1 MTSLAR
7 DGQDTGGATALPP
20 ALCLPPPSASGP
32 MGNCAILASRQPVPR
47 LPPSPLLS
55 LICKLQAWQGVTW
68 TPQPKAWASLLLFDQ
83 SLRVLSGRWRLPL
96 RVPPTTSLSFAQM
109 NEMPQ
114 VSVEGRDWVHPKIPM
129 EYHFLCQAGQA
140 ELFLR
145 LVNARDTDAQTLAE
159 INPASAHEYQYP
171 PMMSSSSF
179 LESSFFTHSSGI
191 ADPPPPTEETFV
203 SVEDKDEHLSPHQ
216 F

>member
-1 MTSLAR
+1 
-7 DGQDTGGATALPP
+7 
-20 ALCLPPPSASGP
+20 
-32 MGNCAILASRQPVPR
+32 
-47 LPPSPLLS
+47 
-55 LICKLQAWQGVTW
+55 
-68 TPQPKAWASLLLFDQ
+68 
-83 SLRVLSGRWRLPL
+83 
-96 RVPPTTSLSFAQM
+96 
-109 NEMPQ
+109 
-114 VSVEGRDWVHPKIPM
+114 M
-129 EYHFLCQAGQA
+129 EYHFLCQAGHA

-171 PMMSSSSF
+171 PMMSSSSS